1 MDIQTKKL
9 SLIQKIMQVET
20 IVLLDKMDQLIDE
33 ELIVAYSTANEPLTQ
48 HAYNARLLAAEAAI
62 SKGEFLTQE
71 EIKSE
76 VKSWL

>member
-20 IVLLDKMDQLIDE
+20 TVLLDKMEQLLDE

-48 HAYNARLLAAEAAI
+48 HAYNARLLTAEAAI
-62 SKGEFLTQE
+62 NKGEFTQE